1 MDQMKEEYQKLLH
14 EVQSSQSETESI
26 HKNIEELMKQKLN
39 IVGIDRI
46 TVAPMK
52 EFIQTH
58 PNSQSMT
65 NMRKNVIKADEYL
78 LGCSKIS
85 DNNS

>member
-1 MDQMKEEYQKLLH
+1 MG
-14 EVQSSQSETESI
+14 
-26 HKNIEELMKQKLN
+26 IEK
-39 IVGIDRI
+39 I